1 MAKKFI
7 TSLFTLAL
15 VLLATPAISSNS
27 ESERGEIIYF
37 VMLDRFA
44 NGDTENDD
52 GGLGNNFKESGLL
65 RSNNGFH
72 HGGDL
77 AGLTSKIPYIKSL
90 GFTAIWIT
98 PVVRQ
103 IAVAP
108 DGGSSSYHG
117 YWGAGFDEV
126 DPHLG
131 NMTDFK
137 KLVDT
142 AHREDMKIILDIVTN
157 HTADTIRFAEG
168 GSYVS
173 LNEKPYRDANGKLV
187 DLSKL
192 PFQKSSPLLNPK
204 KSFPKTPLIYPVYKS
219 IKSPTWLNDLRNYHN
234 RGESNFAGES
244 SEFGD
249 FFGLDDVFTEKP
261 EVVSGFIDVYSK
273 WIRETGVDGFRIDT
287 VKHVNIEFWQKF
299 LPAMRSTAQK
309 SGKSDFPMWAEIYDP
324 DPNITSKWVRSGQFT
339 EVLDFPFQQRV
350 LAFVT
355 ERTAMPLA
363 TLFNAD
369 DFYLRQGV
377 DVNRVG
383 TFLGNHDM
391 GRVGAFIGLNR
402 GPEIALK
409 QNQLAHALLYT
420 LRGTP
425 IVYYGDEFGL
435 MGGNDKNARQDLFA
449 TEVSEWQSEKRIG
462 MDPIGRGDSFSKKN
476 PLQDT
481 LRELSEIRSKYLAF
495 SYGSQQIYHAGGGWL
510 VFSRIDPKDGHIF
523 LAAFN
528 SNDESSSLQL
538 PIDLDS
544 KWVKIAGAG
553 AIESS
558 SSQIDISMPGI
569 SWALFKSDQSI
580 PSRVD
585 SLALTRFRIDPLDN
599 SRFEIAAKIVGQGA
613 FEVLFQYRDKSGL
626 WKELGTDLS
635 PTFSKNAPD
644 TGLYRV
650 FPARSTLPKVGT
662 LTVKALIK
670 TSEKETVSP
679 ERVITLKK

>member
-1 MAKKFI
+1 
-7 TSLFTLAL
+7 
-15 VLLATPAISSNS
+15 
-27 ESERGEIIYF
+27 
-37 VMLDRFA
+37 
-44 NGDTENDD
+44 
-52 GGLGNNFKESGLL
+52 
-65 RSNNGFH
+65 
-72 HGGDL
+72 
-77 AGLTSKIPYIKSL
+77 
-90 GFTAIWIT
+90 
-98 PVVRQ
+98 
-103 IAVAP
+103 
-108 DGGSSSYHG
+108 
-117 YWGAGFDEV
+117 
-126 DPHLG
+126 
-131 NMTDFK
+131 
-137 KLVDT
+137 
-142 AHREDMKIILDIVTN
+142 
-157 HTADTIRFAEG
+157 
-168 GSYVS
+168 
-173 LNEKPYRDANGKLV
+173 
-187 DLSKL
+187 
-192 PFQKSSPLLNPK
+192 
-204 KSFPKTPLIYPVYKS
+204 
-219 IKSPTWLNDLRNYHN
+219 
-234 RGESNFAGES
+234 
-244 SEFGD
+244 
-249 FFGLDDVFTEKP
+249 
-261 EVVSGFIDVYSK
+261 
-273 WIRETGVDGFRIDT
+273 
-287 VKHVNIEFWQKF
+287 
-299 LPAMRSTAQK
+299 
-309 SGKSDFPMWAEIYDP
+309 
-324 DPNITSKWVRSGQFT
+324 
-339 EVLDFPFQQRV
+339 
-350 LAFVT
+350 
-355 ERTAMPLA
+355 
-363 TLFNAD
+363 
-369 DFYLRQGV
+369 
-377 DVNRVG
+377 
-383 TFLGNHDM
+383 
-391 GRVGAFIGLNR
+391 
-402 GPEIALK
+402 
-409 QNQLAHALLYT
+409 
-420 LRGTP
+420 
-425 IVYYGDEFGL
+425 

-662 LTVKALIK
+662 LTVRALIK